1 MGSELSPY
9 SASETYHL
17 ISFTELDSTVRK
29 YFNVVQGFMDSVHG
43 GVATFVV
50 QKEENLRTSFEKLKM
65 RLDAYPLVPML
76 REGEEKTQCVL
87 RVFSIRKDLE
97 GETKKKRKIPLQL
110 ILLAAT
116 IITVSISGYVI
127 SQLFFDSI
135 KQAITMPLMLVTTA
149 EYAASLMAI
158 LTVHEL
164 GHVIATKLHLI
175 RSTLPYFIPA
185 PPILSIN
192 PPLPTPGTF
201 GAVIMQSGSPLNRD
215 QLFDL
220 GIAGP
225 LSGFI
230 VALLVS
236 FIGVSL
242 STPVPATAVG
252 GMFPPPILLIIIG
265 LFPGW
270 FPGGTAVALHPVAQA
285 GYIGLIITCLNLFP
299 VSQLDGGHVA
309 RAAFGPKGYGRAS
322 LLSLLV
328 LFALGALSPT
338 VFLPF
343 ALLIFFFSLGGGHP
357 GPLDDVSSITKGRKI
372 LMIMG
377 FVVLFLALP
386 MEYLRILQYLP

>member
-1 MGSELSPY
+1 MGSEIPPY
-9 SASETYHL
+9 SASDTYHL
-17 ISFTELDSTVRK
+17 ISFTELSSTVRK

-43 GVATFVV
+43 GVSTFVV
-50 QKEENLRTSFEKLKM
+50 QKDKDLKTDFQKLKT
-65 RLDAYPLVPML
+65 RLDAYALVPML
-76 REGEEKTQCVL
+76 REGEEKTQCIL

-97 GETKKKRKIPLQL
+97 RETKKKRKIPLQL
-110 ILLAAT
+110 ILLSAT
-116 IITVSISGYVI
+116 IVTVSISGYVI
-127 SQLFFDSI
+127 SQLFFDST
-135 KQAITMPLMLVTTA
+135 KQAITLPLMLVTTA

-175 RSTLPYFIPA
+175 KSTLPYFIPA
-185 PPILSIN
+185 PPILGPN
-192 PPLPTPGTF
+192 LPTPGTF

-242 STPVPATAVG
+242 SVPVPAAGVG
-252 GMFPPPILLIIIG
+252 GMFPPPIVLMIIG
-265 LFPGW
+265 LFPGM
-270 FPGGTAVALHPVAQA
+270 FPEGTAIALHPVAQA

-322 LLSLLV
+322 LLSLV
-328 LFALGALSPT
+328 ILFALGAVSPT

-357 GPLDDVSSITKGRKI
+357 GPLDDISRITKGRKI
-372 LMIMG
+372 LMVMG
-377 FVVLFLALP
+377 FVVLILALP